1 MTIAGIVDDVRET
14 TLRDEPA
21 AMVYVPIIEPQ
32 VEETS
37 LPTEMTVF
45 VRTTGA
51 PLASLDA
58 VRAAIRSVDPNMD
71 IGRVQDMDAIVAAA
85 RSRETFVGTLLVL
98 AALVSIVLGVIG
110 IYGSVA
116 HVVRHRTR
124 EIGVRLALGAS
135 RVDVVR
141 LVIGGTVRAVAIGA
155 AIGLTAAFGATRA
168 LRALLFGVEPTDP
181 FTFAIVTMALV
192 AAALAAAS
200 LAARAATRVSPS
212 IAMQNE

>member
-1 MTIAGIVDDVRET
+1 
-14 TLRDEPA
+14 
-21 AMVYVPIIEPQ
+21 
-32 VEETS
+32 
-37 LPTEMTVF
+37 MTVF
-45 VRTTGA
+45 VRTAGA

-98 AALVSIVLGVIG
+98 AALVSIALGVVG

-141 LVIGGTVRAVAIGA
+141 LVIGGAVRAVAIGA
-155 AIGLTAAFGATRA
+155 AIGLTTAFATTRA
-168 LRALLFGVEPTDP
+168 LRSLLFGVEPTDP
-181 FTFAIVTMALV
+181 FTFAIVTMTLV

-200 LAARAATRVSPS
+200 LAARAATHVSPS
-212 IAMQNE
+212 IAMRNE